1 MEKSKENSRILDMT
15 KGNPFHLIL
24 TFALPLFFGNL
35 LQQFYNLAD
44 TAIAGHILGDA
55 ALAQIGAT
63 AALYSLITNFAFG
76 MNNGLALAVSR
87 AFGAGN
93 KPGIKR
99 AVGWMVILSMG
110 TAVLLAVLFVTFRL
124 PLLQLLQVPQDTM
137 TGALSYLTVILMG
150 IPLTMAYNMESA
162 MLQAVG
168 NSVTPLLFP
177 AWQQCLKYYTGY
189 LLYGA
194 AGHGHPWSRHS
205 DRSGAGDQCIAG
217 IPSDLPT
224 LSSAAVWP
232 GRYSYVTGFCMADV
246 QCRTQYGFDECDL

>member
-1 MEKSKENSRILDMT
+1 MEKSRENSRILDMT

-87 AFGAGN
+87 AFGAGDSHGV
-93 KPGIKR
+93 KK
-99 AVGWMVILSMG
+99 AVGWMTILSMG
-110 TAVLLAVLFVTFRL
+110 TAVLLAVLFVAFRL
-124 PLLQLLQVPQDTM
+124 PLLQLLQVPADTM
-137 TGALSYLTVILMG
+137 TGALSYLTVILLG

-168 NSVTPLLFP
+168 NSVPPSFSC
-177 AWQQCLKYYTGY
+177 W
-189 LLYGA
+189 A
-194 AGHGHPWSRHS
+194 AAS
-205 DRSGAGDQCIAG
+205 
-217 IPSDLPT
+217 
-224 LSSAAVWP
+224 
-232 GRYSYVTGFCMADV
+232 
-246 QCRTQYGFDECDL
+246 